1 MCFLFMKKKD
11 NNLWTLFLFYDGIL
25 IKKVKMPIDSSTQIN
40 KQVLFIKVY
49 GHRKLFGKNII
60 TLMVRPKRLL
70 KTEEEKRR
78 TYWGVVFEK
87 GVEVDEW

>member
-1 MCFLFMKKKD
+1 MCFLFMKKKN

-25 IKKVKMPIDSSTQIN
+25 IKKVKMLIDSSTQIN

-49 GHRKLFGKNII
+49 GHKKLFGKNII

>member
-1 MCFLFMKKKD
+1 MKKKD

-25 IKKVKMPIDSSTQIN
+25 IKKVKMPIDNSTQIN
-40 KQVLFIKVY
+40 EQVLFIKVY

-70 KTEEEKRR
+70 KTEEEKKR

-87 GVEVDEW
+87 GVEVNEW